1 MDFLDKV
8 KKTAASV
15 AKVSGRESKKLYAIT
30 KIKLEITEKQNK
42 VKALYKEIGYDA
54 YKAHKLGEDIVASI
68 KAKLERIDSL
78 ELEIAALREN
88 IAVIKATEEFDDVD
102 EEFDDETVQEAE
114 IVETE
119 DEVET
124 EPIDPIE

>member
-15 AKVSGRESKKLYAIT
+15 AKVSSRESKKLYAVT

-54 YKAHKLGEDIVASI
+54 YKAHKLGEDILASI
-68 KAKLERIDSL
+68 KANIERIDSL

-88 IAVIKATEEFDDVD
+88 IAVIKATEEVD
-102 EEFDDETVQEAE
+102 EQDEVYDDETVQDADIVEAE
-114 IVETE
+114 
-119 DEVET
+119 DVET